1 MNLEFLLTS
10 LLIVASPGTGVLVTL
25 TAGLTRGRRAALIAA
40 FGGTLGTIPHM
51 IAAITGLAAILHTS
65 ALAFHALKYL
75 GTAYLLYMA
84 WQMWRDKSALTPDT
98 AGAAKQNAWQVI
110 RTGVLINLFNPKLT
124 LFFFAFL
131 PQFIDAKQNEQ
142 TQMLLLSGVFM
153 LMTFVVFALY
163 GIFAATMRNYV
174 LNRPK
179 VLDWL
184 RKSFAA
190 AFLALGAK
198 LAISER

>member
-1 MNLEFLLTS
+1 M
-10 LLIVASPGTGVLVTL
+10 
-25 TAGLTRGRRAALIAA
+25 
-40 FGGTLGTIPHM
+40 
-51 IAAITGLAAILHTS
+51 TGLAAILHTS

-75 GTAYLLYMA
+75 GAAYLLYMA

-98 AGAAKQNAWQVI
+98 ANAAKQNAWQVI

>member
-1 MNLEFLLTS
+1 
-10 LLIVASPGTGVLVTL
+10 
-25 TAGLTRGRRAALIAA
+25 
-40 FGGTLGTIPHM
+40 
-51 IAAITGLAAILHTS
+51 
-65 ALAFHALKYL
+65 
-75 GTAYLLYMA
+75 
-84 WQMWRDKSALTPDT
+84 
-98 AGAAKQNAWQVI
+98 
-110 RTGVLINLFNPKLT
+110 
-124 LFFFAFL
+124 
-131 PQFIDAKQNEQ
+131 
-142 TQMLLLSGVFM
+142 MLLLSGVFM

>member
-1 MNLEFLLTS
+1 MANGQS
-10 LLIVASPGTGVLVTL
+10 G
-25 TAGLTRGRRAALIAA
+25 
-40 FGGTLGTIPHM
+40 
-51 IAAITGLAAILHTS
+51 
-65 ALAFHALKYL
+65 LKYL

-84 WQMWRDKSALTPDT
+84 WQMCHDKSALTPDT
-98 AGAAKQNAWQVI
+98 ASAAKQSAWQVI

>member
-1 MNLEFLLTS
+1 MANGQS
-10 LLIVASPGTGVLVTL
+10 G
-25 TAGLTRGRRAALIAA
+25 
-40 FGGTLGTIPHM
+40 
-51 IAAITGLAAILHTS
+51 
-65 ALAFHALKYL
+65 LKYL

-84 WQMWRDKSALTPDT
+84 WQMWHDKSALTPDT
-98 AGAAKQNAWQVI
+98 ASAAKQSAWQVI